1 MGSAVRQ
8 GSERDRVS
16 LRERKKARTRAA
28 IQEHALRL
36 FRAQGYE
43 ATTMEQIADEAE
55 VSPSTLL
62 RYFPTKEALVL
73 TDDYDSLITEA
84 LRAQPPGAEPV
95 EAVRGALRAGFSSI
109 TAEEIPQFR
118 ERQQLAFTVPQL
130 RAASHD
136 QLGQSMRT
144 LAGILA
150 ERTGRNPDDLEIR
163 ALSGAIVGVIL
174 STMLHWAQ
182 HADADPF
189 SVLDESLAYLQ
200 AGLSG

>member
-1 MGSAVRQ
+1 M
-8 GSERDRVS
+8 S
-16 LRERKKARTRAA
+16 LRERKKARTRAT

-36 FRAQGYE
+36 FGEQGYE
-43 ATTMEQIADEAE
+43 VTTMEQIAEEAE

-84 LRAQPPGAEPV
+84 LRAQSPDIEPV
-95 EAVRGALRAGFSSI
+95 EAVREALRAGFGSI

-118 ERQQLAFTVPQL
+118 ERQRLAFTVPQL

-144 LAGILA
+144 LARILA
-150 ERTGRNPDDLEIR
+150 ERAGRHPDDVEIR
-163 ALSGAIVGVIL
+163 TLSGAIIGVIL

-182 HADADPF
+182 HPDADPF

-200 AGLSG
+200 AGLPV